1 MYTVFELLVLHSTQ
15 DHSRLESALAPRPPA
30 GITMST
36 KKVRSD
42 QYNFDAPR
50 FADLTKE
57 KQTASAMSPGAT
69 NWFSACGLA
78 MVSQRSRSPHLTI
91 ASRLPLVLHRHER
104 ARDGTDPRISRC
116 AAATSATAT
125 ASAACGGITAA
136 HARTTNPR
144 VQCDACDDQ
153 HPRRAGHRAALVG

>member
-1 MYTVFELLVLHSTQ
+1 M
-15 DHSRLESALAPRPPA
+15 SAKKTP
-30 GITMST
+30 
-36 KKVRSD
+36 KVRPD
-42 QYNFDAPR
+42 LYNFDAPR

-104 ARDGTDPRISRC
+104 ARDGTDPRLSRC

-136 HARTTNPR
+136 HTRTTNPR
-144 VQCDACDDQ
+144 GECDSSDD
-153 HPRRAGHRAALVG
+153 HNPRRAGHRAALVR